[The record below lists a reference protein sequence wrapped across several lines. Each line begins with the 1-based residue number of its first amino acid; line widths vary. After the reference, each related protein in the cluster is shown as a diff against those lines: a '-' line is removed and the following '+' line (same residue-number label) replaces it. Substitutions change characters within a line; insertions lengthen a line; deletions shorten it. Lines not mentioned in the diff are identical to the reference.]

1 MDLMQYVAISQDGR
15 ILELQFAGQNAPRRN
30 LLFPLRLQLTGALSE
45 PFTADVT
52 CLSQSSAI
60 ELKTLLGQRAG
71 ITIRHHDGERKVNGV
86 VTAVRQLGADG
97 GLSSYRLRIQP
108 ALALLAYRRTCRI
121 FQEQSVPDI
130 VAQIVQEHRASNPP
144 IAANFRLDQQLRQ
157 TYAPRSYCTQF
168 DEDDLSFMH
177 RVLAEEGINYTF
189 VFADD
194 QGAPT
199 HTLVLFDDV
208 NDLAQAS
215 PARIGYRRAEDATPA
230 DSLLA

>member
-1 MDLMQYVAISQDGR
+1 MADASPSMSVLYSRSTAQMDLMQYVQISQDGR

-97 GLSSYRLRIQP
+97 G
-108 ALALLAYRRTCRI
+108 
-121 FQEQSVPDI
+121 
-130 VAQIVQEHRASNPP
+130 
-144 IAANFRLDQQLRQ
+144 
-157 TYAPRSYCTQF
+157 
-168 DEDDLSFMH
+168 
-177 RVLAEEGINYTF
+177 
-189 VFADD
+189 
-194 QGAPT
+194 
-199 HTLVLFDDV
+199 
-208 NDLAQAS
+208 
-215 PARIGYRRAEDATPA
+215 
-230 DSLLA
+230 